1 MKKNLTFIVL
11 SVLFLMLSACQTPT
25 LEVMPTVSDDETFPT
40 DTVEPTHS
48 PLPTPSLIPERIIL
62 YSPADGSSGESNLAQ
77 EWLTSW
83 SAENGYLFE
92 VISQLPSGDIP
103 EGTKVIVVSDENGV
117 DVNALAQENP
127 ATIFVVK
134 RESPMENQPANVI
147 TLVADSAYLN
157 FAAGYLSILIAPDWR
172 LGALLPWDDE
182 VSGAE
187 TLQAF
192 TNGSAYHCGRC
203 ASTYM
208 PVVLFPVTSSL
219 PSASAPE
226 TWMNEIQT
234 LDNVNYL
241 YTVYVAPE
249 AASEQLYLQLVTQN
263 VTVVGAQKPENIEGL
278 LWAASINQDETTAL
292 VENWDAILNGTLVE
306 NEIIVPVVVT
316 EVNEEYLS
324 PGRMRLYDEMMDAL
338 IGGWLSPLS
347 PDYP

>member
-1 MKKNLTFIVL
+1 
-11 SVLFLMLSACQTPT
+11 MLSACQTPT
-25 LEVMPTVSDDETFPT
+25 LAVTPTVPNEEILPV
-40 DTVEPTHS
+40 DTVEPTSS
-48 PLPTPSLIPERIIL
+48 PIPTSTSMPERIIM
-62 YSPADGSSGESNLAQ
+62 YNPSDAVAGSNIAAQ

-83 SAENGYLFE
+83 SAENRYFFE
-92 VISQLPSGDIP
+92 VKSQLTSGDIP
-103 EGTKVIVVSDENGV
+103 EGTKVVVVFNENGV
-117 DVNALAQENP
+117 DINALAQENP

-134 RESPMENQPANVI
+134 RESPMDDQPANVI
-147 TLVADSAYLN
+147 TLVEDSAYLN

-182 VSGAE
+182 LSGAE

-219 PSASAPE
+219 PSTSAPE
-226 TWMNEIQT
+226 TWMDEIQT

-249 AASEQLYLQLVTQN
+249 AASEQLYQQLVTQN
-263 VTVVGAQKPENIEGL
+263 VTVVGAQKPENIDGL
-278 LWAASINQDETTAL
+278 LWAASINQDTATAL
-292 VENWDAILNGTLVE
+292 IENWDAILNGTLAE
-306 NEIIVPVVVT
+306 KAIIVPVVVT
-316 EVNEEYLS
+316 EVNDEYLS

-338 IGGWLSPLS
+338 VNGWLSPLS